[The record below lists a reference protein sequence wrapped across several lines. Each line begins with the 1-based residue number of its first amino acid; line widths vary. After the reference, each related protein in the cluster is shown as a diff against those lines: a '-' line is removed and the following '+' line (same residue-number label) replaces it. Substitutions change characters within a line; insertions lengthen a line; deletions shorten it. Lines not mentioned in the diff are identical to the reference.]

1 MKLKTSLVVVTTLMS
16 GLVAAEQAQAAI
28 ALDRTRVIF
37 DGGSKSMSLTISNEN
52 KELPYLAQGWIEDA
66 AGKKL
71 ESTLLVLP
79 PLQRVEPGAKSQVK
93 IQATPATMQ
102 LPQDRE
108 TLYYF
113 NLREIP
119 PKSTQP
125 NTLQIALQ
133 TRVKLFYRPV
143 SLMATQNDYANPW
156 QTKLT
161 LTKVDNKYQVNNPT
175 PYYVTL
181 TSASTSLQGKEIT
194 DFKSLMINPK
204 SSAMLNLSVTS
215 LGSNPVITYI
225 NDFGGRPKLVFQ
237 CAGSTCT
244 VKENKPG

>member
-1 MKLKTSLVVVTTLMS
+1 MKLKTSLTVATVLMS
-16 GLVAAEQAQAAI
+16 GLLATEQASAAI

-37 DGGSKSMSLTISNEN
+37 DGGSKSMSLNITNDN

-66 AGKKL
+66 NGKKI
-71 ESTLLVLP
+71 ESPLMVLP

-93 IQATPATMQ
+93 IQATPAAGQ

-108 TLYYF
+108 SIYYF

-119 PKSTQP
+119 PKSTKP

-133 TRVKLFYRPV
+133 TRVKLFYRPK
-143 SLMATQNDYANPW
+143 SLAATPNDYANPW

-161 LTKVDNKYQVNNPT
+161 LTRIGDKYQVNNPT

-181 TSASTSLQGKEIT
+181 ASAADGLKGKDVAGFNPVMVAPKGT
-194 DFKSLMINPK
+194 LMLTG
-204 SSAMLNLSVTS
+204 SAAA
-215 LGSNPVITYI
+215 LGSTPVITYI

-237 CAGSTCT
+237 CAGSTCS